1 MLQQHRQRSVEDDCH
16 ISTRARMSHQVL
28 DTAQLLE
35 CLFRDGEL
43 HLVSLSAEGLDEGR
57 LRRELHHRRLGRRR
71 LSGSRHQRLVCKDRF
86 NRHRSA
92 LGHLVGEFPY
102 G

>member
-43 HLVSLSAEGLDEGR
+43 HLVALSAEGLDDGR

-71 LSGSRHQRLVCKDRF
+71 LSGNRHQRLVCRGSF
-86 NRHRSA
+86 NRQRWA
-92 LGHLVGEFPY
+92 LGNLVGQFTY